1 MFYYKK
7 NYKIVRGGGK
17 SRRAAP
23 VSREQPGQTEQNR
36 VRVETMDQDSN
47 LLSELSAALPE
58 LNKSETK
65 VARAILEEPETATRS
80 SIAVLAA
87 AAGVSEP
94 SVNRFCKKFGAT
106 GFPDFKLKLARSL
119 VSGVR
124 YISRAVEMD
133 DGIGTYPKKLFDNTI
148 TALILARD
156 KLPLAAIEGAVEYL
170 AQARQIYFLGLGT
183 SAAVAH
189 DAEHKFFRFKV
200 PVTTC
205 TDPLMH
211 RMLAA
216 GGGAGDVFF
225 FISHTGRT
233 ETLVETA
240 QLVRNTEATIVSLT
254 AEGSP
259 LADASHLSIDLSVS
273 ENTEEYLP
281 MASRIVQLVVLDVL
295 ATGMTLQRGE
305 SILPH
310 LARIKDSLKSTRFP
324 SKG

>member
-7 NYKIVRGGGK
+7 NYKIVRGEGK

-156 KLPLAAIEGAVEYL
+156 TLPLAAIEGAVEYL

-240 QLVRNTEATIVSLT
+240 QLVRNTEATVVSLT

-259 LADASHLSIDLSVS
+259 LADASHLSIDLNVP

>member
-7 NYKIVRGGGK
+7 NYKIVRGEGK

-23 VSREQPGQTEQNR
+23 VSREQPDQTEQNR

-240 QLVRNTEATIVSLT
+240 QLVRNTEATVVSLT

-310 LARIKDSLKSTRFP
+310 LARFKDSLKSARFP

>member
-1 MFYYKK
+1 
-7 NYKIVRGGGK
+7 
-17 SRRAAP
+17 
-23 VSREQPGQTEQNR
+23 
-36 VRVETMDQDSN
+36 MDQDNN

-58 LNKSETK
+58 FNKSETK
-65 VARAILEEPETATRS
+65 VARAILEDPETATRS

-133 DGIGTYPKKLFDNTI
+133 DGIDTYPKKLFDNTI
-148 TALILARD
+148 TALMLARD
-156 KLPLAAIEGAVEYL
+156 QLPLAAIERAVEYL
-170 AQARQIYFLGLGT
+170 AQARHIYFLGLGT
-183 SAAVAH
+183 SAAVAY

-240 QLVRNTEATIVSLT
+240 QLVRSTEATVVSLT

-259 LADASHLSIDLSVS
+259 LAQTSHLSIDLSVS

-281 MASRIVQLVVLDVL
+281 MTSRIVQLVVLDVL

-324 SKG
+324 SED

>member
-1 MFYYKK
+1 
-7 NYKIVRGGGK
+7 
-17 SRRAAP
+17 
-23 VSREQPGQTEQNR
+23 
-36 VRVETMDQDSN
+36 MDQDSN
-47 LLSELSAALPE
+47 LLSELSAALPG
-58 LNKSETK
+58 LNKSATK
-65 VARAILEEPETATRS
+65 VARAILEDPEAATRS
-80 SIAVLAA
+80 SIAVLAV

-106 GFPDFKLKLARSL
+106 GFPDFKLRLARSL

-133 DGIGTYPKKLFDNTI
+133 DDIDTYPKKLFDNTI
-148 TALILARD
+148 TALMLARD
-156 KLPLAAIEGAVEYL
+156 RLPLADIERAVDYL

-183 SAAVAH
+183 SAAVAR

-216 GGGAGDVFF
+216 GGSAGDVFF

-240 QLVRNTEATIVSLT
+240 ELVRNTEATVVSLT

-259 LADASHLSIDLSVS
+259 LAAASHLSIDLSVA

-281 MASRIVQLVVLDVL
+281 MTSRIVQLVVLDVL
-295 ATGMTLQRGE
+295 ATGMTLRRGE

-324 SKG
+324 SGD

>member
-7 NYKIVRGGGK
+7 NYKIVPGEGK

-240 QLVRNTEATIVSLT
+240 QLVRNTEATVVSLT

>member
-7 NYKIVRGGGK
+7 NYKIVRGEGK

-47 LLSELSAALPE
+47 LLSELSAAVPE

-65 VARAILEEPETATRS
+65 VARAILEEPETATHS

-148 TALILARD
+148 TALILAKD

-240 QLVRNTEATIVSLT
+240 QLVRNTEATVVSLT

>member
-1 MFYYKK
+1 M
-7 NYKIVRGGGK
+7 N
-17 SRRAAP
+17 
-23 VSREQPGQTEQNR
+23 
-36 VRVETMDQDSN
+36 QDSN
-47 LLSELSAALPE
+47 LLSELSAALPG

-65 VARAILEEPETATRS
+65 VARAILEDPEAATRS

-87 AAGVSEP
+87 TAGVSEP

-106 GFPDFKLKLARSL
+106 GFPDFKLRLARSL

-133 DGIGTYPKKLFDNTI
+133 DDIDTYPKKLFDNTI
-148 TALILARD
+148 TALMLARD
-156 KLPLAAIEGAVEYL
+156 QLPLADIERAVDYL

-183 SAAVAH
+183 SAAVAR

-216 GGGAGDVFF
+216 GGSAGEVFF

-240 QLVRNTEATIVSLT
+240 ELVRNTEATVVSLT
-254 AEGSP
+254 AECSP
-259 LADASHLSIDLSVS
+259 LAAASHLSIDLSVS

-281 MASRIVQLVVLDVL
+281 MTSRIVQLVVLDVL
-295 ATGMTLQRGE
+295 ATGMTLRRGE

-324 SKG
+324 SGD

>member
-7 NYKIVRGGGK
+7 SYKIVRGEGK

-65 VARAILEEPETATRS
+65 VARAILEEPETATHS

-216 GGGAGDVFF
+216 SGGAGDVFF

-240 QLVRNTEATIVSLT
+240 QLVRNTEATVVSLT

-259 LADASHLSIDLSVS
+259 LAAASHLSIDLSVA

-281 MASRIVQLVVLDVL
+281 MTSRIVQLFLYYCLYPFCVHS
-295 ATGMTLQRGE
+295 R
-305 SILPH
+305 
-310 LARIKDSLKSTRFP
+310 
-324 SKG
+324 

>member
-7 NYKIVRGGGK
+7 NYKNVRGEGK

-106 GFPDFKLKLARSL
+106 GFPDFKLNLARSL

-133 DGIGTYPKKLFDNTI
+133 DGIGTYPRKLFDNTI

-240 QLVRNTEATIVSLT
+240 QLVRNTEATVVSLT

>member
-7 NYKIVRGGGK
+7 NYKIVRGEGK

-148 TALILARD
+148 TALMLARD

-240 QLVRNTEATIVSLT
+240 QLVRNTEATVVSLT

>member
-1 MFYYKK
+1 
-7 NYKIVRGGGK
+7 
-17 SRRAAP
+17 
-23 VSREQPGQTEQNR
+23 
-36 VRVETMDQDSN
+36 MDQDSN

-65 VARAILEEPETATRS
+65 VARAILEDPETATRS
-80 SIAVLAA
+80 SIAVLAG

-133 DGIGTYPKKLFDNTI
+133 DGIDTYPKKLFDNTI
-148 TALILARD
+148 TALMLARD
-156 KLPLAAIEGAVEYL
+156 QLPLSAIELAVEHL
-170 AQARQIYFLGLGT
+170 AQARHIYFLGLGT

-240 QLVRNTEATIVSLT
+240 QLVRSTEATVVSLT

-259 LADASHLSIDLSVS
+259 LAQASHLSIDLSVS

-281 MASRIVQLVVLDVL
+281 MTSRIVQLVVLDVL

-324 SKG
+324 SED

>member
-1 MFYYKK
+1 M
-7 NYKIVRGGGK
+7 N
-17 SRRAAP
+17 
-23 VSREQPGQTEQNR
+23 
-36 VRVETMDQDSN
+36 QDSN
-47 LLSELSAALPE
+47 LLSELSAALPG

-65 VARAILEEPETATRS
+65 VARAILEDPEAATRS
-80 SIAVLAA
+80 SIAVLAV

-94 SVNRFCKKFGAT
+94 SVNRFCKKFDAT
-106 GFPDFKLKLARSL
+106 GFPDFKLRLARSL

-133 DGIGTYPKKLFDNTI
+133 DDIDTYPKKLFDNTI
-148 TALILARD
+148 TALMLARD
-156 KLPLAAIEGAVEYL
+156 RLPLADIERAVDYL

-183 SAAVAH
+183 SAAVAR

-216 GGGAGDVFF
+216 GGSAGDVFF

-240 QLVRNTEATIVSLT
+240 ELVRNTEATVVSLT

-259 LADASHLSIDLSVS
+259 LAAASHLSIDLSVA

-281 MASRIVQLVVLDVL
+281 MTSRIVQLVVLDVL
-295 ATGMTLQRGE
+295 ATGMTLRRGE

-324 SKG
+324 SGD

>member
-1 MFYYKK
+1 MH
-7 NYKIVRGGGK
+7 
-17 SRRAAP
+17 
-23 VSREQPGQTEQNR
+23 
-36 VRVETMDQDSN
+36 QDSN
-47 LLSELSAALPE
+47 LLSELSAALPG

-65 VARAILEEPETATRS
+65 VARAILEDPEAATRS

-87 AAGVSEP
+87 TAGVSEP

-106 GFPDFKLKLARSL
+106 GFPDFKLRLARSL

-133 DGIGTYPKKLFDNTI
+133 DDIDTYPKKLFDNTI
-148 TALILARD
+148 TALMLARD
-156 KLPLAAIEGAVEYL
+156 QLPLTDIERAVDYL

-183 SAAVAH
+183 SAAVAR

-216 GGGAGDVFF
+216 GGSAGEVFF

-240 QLVRNTEATIVSLT
+240 ELVRNTEATVVSLT

-259 LADASHLSIDLSVS
+259 LAAASHLSIDLSVA

-281 MASRIVQLVVLDVL
+281 MTSRIVQLVVLDVL
-295 ATGMTLQRGE
+295 ATGMTLRRGE

-324 SKG
+324 SGD

>member
-1 MFYYKK
+1 M
-7 NYKIVRGGGK
+7 N
-17 SRRAAP
+17 
-23 VSREQPGQTEQNR
+23 
-36 VRVETMDQDSN
+36 QDSN
-47 LLSELSAALPE
+47 LLSELSAALPG

-65 VARAILEEPETATRS
+65 VARAILEDPEAATRS

-87 AAGVSEP
+87 TAGVSEP

-106 GFPDFKLKLARSL
+106 GFPDFKLRLARSL

-133 DGIGTYPKKLFDNTI
+133 DDIDTYPKKLFDNTI
-148 TALILARD
+148 TALMLARD
-156 KLPLAAIEGAVEYL
+156 QLPITDIERAVDYL

-183 SAAVAH
+183 SAAVAR

-216 GGGAGDVFF
+216 GGSAGEVFF

-240 QLVRNTEATIVSLT
+240 ELVRNTEATVVSLT

-259 LADASHLSIDLSVS
+259 LAAASHLSIDLSVA

-281 MASRIVQLVVLDVL
+281 MTSRIVQLVVLDVL
-295 ATGMTLQRGE
+295 ATGMTLRRGK

-310 LARIKDSLKSTRFP
+310 LARIKDILKSTRFP
-324 SKG
+324 SGD

>member
-1 MFYYKK
+1 
-7 NYKIVRGGGK
+7 
-17 SRRAAP
+17 
-23 VSREQPGQTEQNR
+23 
-36 VRVETMDQDSN
+36 
-47 LLSELSAALPE
+47 
-58 LNKSETK
+58 
-65 VARAILEEPETATRS
+65 
-80 SIAVLAA
+80 
-87 AAGVSEP
+87 
-94 SVNRFCKKFGAT
+94 
-106 GFPDFKLKLARSL
+106 
-119 VSGVR
+119 
-124 YISRAVEMD
+124 
-133 DGIGTYPKKLFDNTI
+133 
-148 TALILARD
+148 
-156 KLPLAAIEGAVEYL
+156 
-170 AQARQIYFLGLGT
+170 
-183 SAAVAH
+183 
-189 DAEHKFFRFKV
+189 
-200 PVTTC
+200 
-205 TDPLMH
+205 
-211 RMLAA
+211 MLAA

-240 QLVRNTEATIVSLT
+240 QLVRNTEATVVSLT

>member
-1 MFYYKK
+1 MP
-7 NYKIVRGGGK
+7 
-17 SRRAAP
+17 SRI
-23 VSREQPGQTEQNR
+23 
-36 VRVETMDQDSN
+36 MDQEPN
-47 LLSELSAALPE
+47 LLSELNAALPD

-65 VARAILEEPETATRS
+65 VANAILEDPEAATRS

-87 AAGVSEP
+87 AANVSEP
-94 SVNRFCKKFGAT
+94 SVNRFCKRFGAT
-106 GFPDFKLKLARSL
+106 GFPDFKLRLARSL

-124 YISRAVEMD
+124 YISRAVEMGD
-133 DGIGTYPKKLFDNTI
+133 DIETYPRKLFDNTI

-156 KLPLAAIEGAVEYL
+156 QLPLEAIERAVDYL
-170 AQARQIYFLGLGT
+170 AQARHIYFLGLGT
-183 SAAVAH
+183 SAAVAM

-216 GGGAGDVFF
+216 GGGVGDLFF

-233 ETLVETA
+233 EILVETA
-240 QLVRNTEATIVSLT
+240 ALARTTEATVVSLT

-259 LADASHLSIDLSVS
+259 LAEVSHLSIGLSVA

-281 MASRIVQLVVLDVL
+281 MTSRIVQLAVLDVL
-295 ATGMTLQRGE
+295 ATGMTLRRGE
-305 SILPH
+305 DILPH

-324 SKG
+324 SRD

>member
-7 NYKIVRGGGK
+7 NYKIVRGEGK

-36 VRVETMDQDSN
+36 VRVETMDHDSN

-133 DGIGTYPKKLFDNTI
+133 DGIGTYPRKLFDNTI

-240 QLVRNTEATIVSLT
+240 QLVRNTEATVVSLT

>member
-1 MFYYKK
+1 M
-7 NYKIVRGGGK
+7 N
-17 SRRAAP
+17 
-23 VSREQPGQTEQNR
+23 
-36 VRVETMDQDSN
+36 QDSN
-47 LLSELSAALPE
+47 LLSELSAALPG

-65 VARAILEEPETATRS
+65 VARAILEDPEAATRS

-106 GFPDFKLKLARSL
+106 GFPDFKLRLARSL

-133 DGIGTYPKKLFDNTI
+133 DDIDTYPKKLFDNTI
-148 TALILARD
+148 TALMLARD
-156 KLPLAAIEGAVEYL
+156 QLPLADIERAVDYL

-183 SAAVAH
+183 SAAVAR

-216 GGGAGDVFF
+216 GGSAGADGRVGSAGSGAGQ
-225 FISHTGRT
+225 GYC
-233 ETLVETA
+233 LVY
-240 QLVRNTEATIVSLT
+240 R
-254 AEGSP
+254 
-259 LADASHLSIDLSVS
+259 
-273 ENTEEYLP
+273 
-281 MASRIVQLVVLDVL
+281 
-295 ATGMTLQRGE
+295 
-305 SILPH
+305 
-310 LARIKDSLKSTRFP
+310 
-324 SKG
+324 

>member
-1 MFYYKK
+1 
-7 NYKIVRGGGK
+7 
-17 SRRAAP
+17 
-23 VSREQPGQTEQNR
+23 
-36 VRVETMDQDSN
+36 
-47 LLSELSAALPE
+47 
-58 LNKSETK
+58 
-65 VARAILEEPETATRS
+65 
-80 SIAVLAA
+80 
-87 AAGVSEP
+87 
-94 SVNRFCKKFGAT
+94 
-106 GFPDFKLKLARSL
+106 
-119 VSGVR
+119 
-124 YISRAVEMD
+124 MD
-133 DGIGTYPKKLFDNTI
+133 DDIDTYPKKLFDNTI
-148 TALILARD
+148 TALMLARD
-156 KLPLAAIEGAVEYL
+156 QLPITDIERAVDYL

-183 SAAVAH
+183 SAAVAR

-216 GGGAGDVFF
+216 GGSAGEVFF

-240 QLVRNTEATIVSLT
+240 ELVRNTEATVVSLT

-259 LADASHLSIDLSVS
+259 LAAASHLSIDLSVA

-281 MASRIVQLVVLDVL
+281 MTSRIVQLVVLDVL
-295 ATGMTLQRGE
+295 ATGMTLRRGE

-324 SKG
+324 SGD